1 MCSRNTLN
9 LSVPM
14 LVSDILVRFG
24 MNGILVLAMVPAILC
39 GIGLNFGLPIGILA
53 GILGGLIS
61 IELNLSGGLGF
72 L

>member
-1 MCSRNTLN
+1 MKEKIKTFIGKVGLPRIIIAAFFILLCVLAIPLN

-39 GIGLNFGLPIGILA
+39 GIG
-53 GILGGLIS
+53 
-61 IELNLSGGLGF
+61 
-72 L
+72 